1 MRPLNQQRLQ
11 PQAASGIE
19 EQAANALAL
28 QAELRKAL
36 NARGNAMNGPLPG
49 LHASTHLP
57 QAGAPSLRQDSA
69 CDNQIRSG
77 QRLRELITLL
87 NGAEINT

>member
-1 MRPLNQQRLQ
+1 
-11 PQAASGIE
+11 
-19 EQAANALAL
+19 
-28 QAELRKAL
+28 
-36 NARGNAMNGPLPG
+36 MNGPLPG

-87 NGAEINT
+87 NGAEINTLAESTSLLWAIYRAVRLNGVIYYWQRRVRRN

>member
-1 MRPLNQQRLQ
+1 
-11 PQAASGIE
+11 
-19 EQAANALAL
+19 
-28 QAELRKAL
+28 
-36 NARGNAMNGPLPG
+36 MNGPLPG

-87 NGAEINT
+87 NGAEINTLAESTSLLWVIYRAVRLNGVIYYWQRRVRRN